1 MLNSIDLNLDDE
13 KKLAAVGKAL
23 SSEVRID
30 IIKLLYGQEYNIN
43 EIAEKLGLAPSSAAA
58 HIRVLEEAG
67 IIHTTLLPGIRGSM
81 KLCTLQAN
89 HIGVTIQTKQNNQ
102 QQIETIHMP
111 IGNYVDYKVSPTC
124 GIVSL
129 KGPIDDEDE
138 PRCFYNPERMH
149 AKLLWFGDGFVEYRF
164 PNNSIQSI
172 EPSRIEISAE
182 LCSEDHDYNID
193 YPSDIT
199 LWVNGIEVATW
210 ECPSDYGG
218 RRGKLNPDWWPDK
231 NSQYGMLKTWAIT
244 KDGIYLDDE
253 KYSSKTIKEFSLSER
268 EYISVRIGVKENA
281 IHKGGMNLFGNG
293 FGDYEQD
300 IIMKIYK

>member
-13 KKLAAVGKAL
+13 KKLTIVGKAL

-30 IIKLLYGQEYNIN
+30 IIKLLFRQEYNIN
-43 EIAEKLGLAPSSAAA
+43 EIAEKLELAPSSAAA

-81 KLCTLQAN
+81 KLCTLQIER
-89 HIGVTIQTKQNNQ
+89 IGVSIQTKQMNH

-111 IGNYVDYKVSPTC
+111 IGNYVDYRVSPTC

-149 AKLLWFGDGFVEYRF
+149 AKLLWLGDGYVEYRF

-199 LWVNGIEVATW
+199 LWVNSIEAATW
-210 ECPSDYGG
+210 ECPSDFGG

-231 NSQYGMLKTWAIT
+231 NTQYGMLKTWAIT
-244 KDGIYLDDE
+244 TDGIYLDDE
-253 KYSSKTIKEFSLSER
+253 KYSGKNIKEFGLSER
-268 EYISVRIGVKENA
+268 EFIAVRIGVKEDA
-281 IHKGGMNLFGNG
+281 VHKGGMNLFGNG

>member
-13 KKLAAVGKAL
+13 KKLTIVGKAL

-30 IIKLLYGQEYNIN
+30 IIKLLFRQEYNIN
-43 EIAEKLGLAPSSAAA
+43 EIAEKLELAPSSAAA

-81 KLCTLQAN
+81 KLCTLQIER
-89 HIGVTIQTKQNNQ
+89 IGVSIQTKQMNH

-111 IGNYVDYKVSPTC
+111 IGNYVDYRVSPTC

-149 AKLLWFGDGFVEYRF
+149 AKLLWLGDGYVEYRF

-199 LWVNGIEVATW
+199 LWVNSIEAATW
-210 ECPSDYGG
+210 ECPSDFGG

-231 NSQYGMLKTWAIT
+231 NTQYGMLKTWAIT
-244 KDGIYLDDE
+244 TDGIYLDDE
-253 KYSSKTIKEFSLSER
+253 KHSGKNIKEFGLSER
-268 EYISVRIGVKENA
+268 EFIAVRIGVKEDA
-281 IHKGGMNLFGNG
+281 VHKGGMNLFGNG

>member
-1 MLNSIDLNLDDE
+1 MLNSIDLNLDDN
-13 KKLAAVGKAL
+13 KLAIVGKAL

-30 IIKLLYGQEYNIN
+30 IIKLLYRQEYNIN
-43 EIAEKLGLAPSSAAA
+43 EIAEKLELAPSSAAA

-67 IIHTTLLPGIRGSM
+67 LIHTTLLPGIRGSM
-81 KLCTLQAN
+81 KLCTLQVER
-89 HIGVTIQTKQNNQ
+89 IGVSLQTKQISH

-138 PRCFYNPERMH
+138 PRCFYNPERVQ
-149 AKLLWFGDGFVEYRF
+149 AKLLWLGDGYVEYRF
-164 PNNSIQSI
+164 PNNSIKSI

-199 LWVNGIEVATW
+199 LWINGIEVATW
-210 ECPSDYGG
+210 ECPSDFGG
-218 RRGKLNPDWWPDK
+218 RRGRLNPDWWPDK

-244 KDGIYLDDE
+244 TDGIYLDDE
-253 KYSSKTIKEFSLSER
+253 KYTRKTIKEYALSER

-300 IIMKIYK
+300 IVMKIYK

>member
-13 KKLAAVGKAL
+13 RKLAIVGKAL

-30 IIKLLYGQEYNIN
+30 IIKLLYRQEYNIN
-43 EIAEKLGLAPSSAAA
+43 EIAEKLELAPSSAAA

-81 KLCTLQAN
+81 KLCTLQVD
-89 HIGVTIQTKQNNQ
+89 HIGVTLQTKQDSH

-124 GIVSL
+124 GLVSL
-129 KGPIDDEDE
+129 KGPIDEEDE

-149 AKLLWFGDGFVEYRF
+149 AKLLWLGNGYVEYRF

-199 LWVNGIEVATW
+199 LWVNGIEAATW
-210 ECPSDYGG
+210 ECPSDFGG
-218 RRGKLNPDWWPDK
+218 RRGRLNPDWWPDK
-231 NSQYGMLKTWAIT
+231 KTQYGMLKTWAIT
-244 KDGIYLDDE
+244 TDGIYLDDE
-253 KYSSKTIKEFSLSER
+253 KYSGKIIKEFGLSER
-268 EYISVRIGVKENA
+268 EFIAVRIGVKEDA
-281 IHKGGMNLFGNG
+281 VHKGGMNLFGNG

-300 IIMKIYK
+300 IVMKIYK

>member
-1 MLNSIDLNLDDE
+1 MLKSIDLDLDAG
-13 KKLAAVGKAL
+13 KQLAAVGKAL

-30 IIKLLYGQEYNIN
+30 IIKLLYRQEYNIN
-43 EIAEKLGLAPSSAAA
+43 EIAERLELAPSSAAA

-67 IIHTTLLPGIRGSM
+67 IVRTTLLPGIRGSM
-81 KLCTLQAN
+81 KLCSLQIECASISL
-89 HIGVTIQTKQNNQ
+89 HTKEKGH
-102 QQIETIHMP
+102 QQIETIEMP
-111 IGNYVDYKVSPTC
+111 IGNYVDYRVTPTC

-149 AKLLWFGDGFVEYRF
+149 AKLLWLGDGYVEYRF
-164 PNNSIQSI
+164 PNNSIKSG

-182 LCSEDHDYNID
+182 LCSEDHDYNME

-210 ECPSDYGG
+210 ECPSDFGG
-218 RRGKLNPDWWPDK
+218 RRGRLNPEWWPDK
-231 NSQYGMLKTWAIT
+231 NTQYGMLKTWAIT
-244 KDGIYLDDE
+244 TEGIYLDDE
-253 KYSSKTIKEFSLSER
+253 KFSGKTIKEFGLSER
-268 EYISVRIGVKENA
+268 EYISVRLGVKEHA

-300 IIMKIYK
+300 IVMKIYK